1 MVNIY
6 HSYSKN
12 IYFILSNER
21 IRLRVFLK
29 KDFKEVKKTMLKEPE
44 ILGYITIKGKQ
55 STQAEIILN
64 KSKKYSLYKKP
75 HKSIICY
82 AYVGNNSYVGLCSS
96 SWFPKL
102 TRIFI
107 VL

>member
-12 IYFILSNER
+12 IYFVFGHER

-29 KDFKEVKKTMLKEPE
+29 EDFKEVKKTMLKEPE
-44 ILGYITIKGKQ
+44 ILGYITIEGKQ
-55 STQAEIILN
+55 STQTEVILN
-64 KSKKYSLYKKP
+64 KNKKYSLYKKP

-96 SWFPKL
+96 SWFSKL
-102 TRIFI
+102 TKIFI